1 MLHSW
6 KHRSECVLLQ
16 GSVLIQPQLTA
27 TPYESIPTVTR
38 PPSIPTVCEE
48 QQEIYLHTL
57 FLDFSV
63 VQAKQSAVWSQHQGS
78 KLVFQNIIVLSKS
91 KVAFMCFLELLS
103 ISSCVLLPVTLSSDF
118 QRAHLQDCRRG
129 GLQNKST
136 H

>member
-6 KHRSECVLLQ
+6 PHRSECALLQ

-38 PPSIPTVCEE
+38 PPSTPTVSEE

-78 KLVFQNIIVLSKS
+78 KLVFGNIIK
-91 KVAFMCFLELLS
+91 F
-103 ISSCVLLPVTLSSDF
+103 
-118 QRAHLQDCRRG
+118 
-129 GLQNKST
+129 
-136 H
+136 